1 MLPLDTETRVTL
13 SEIEDTLSRKGW
25 RSVFPAAM
33 ERIYQRDLGKVRE
46 RAVRR
51 ALWPTIIIYNLLL
64 LTDIALLPET
74 AKIAAFLHFAI
85 VTPGLFVLY
94 FLYFRLEGF
103 LQRQVAEAGIPVL
116 ISAQTLTVMALNHVP
131 NAGYYQYFVPLILL
145 FSNVNQRLDTRIANA
160 TTILILI
167 MYVGVLVFQDMLP
180 EQKLAG
186 LSFIVVSSYLGLS
199 ANLRAQRDARY
210 AFLFRLRENVR
221 LRVAETDALLD
232 PMTGL
237 GNRRYLA
244 SFSSKLPPADGEPR
258 PVSAILMDIDFFKAY
273 NDLYG
278 HGRGDDCIRTVA
290 GVIAETTKLFN
301 GTAVRYGG
309 EEFLILLADADKA
322 TAAACAEA
330 VRLAVEDLSLEHG
343 SSDVSPFVTVSLG
356 IANGPVTADSFQLLI
371 ASADAALY
379 AAKAGG
385 RNRVKGLEGE
395 GSKSPELRQPAVQRS
410 RRVLH

>member
-1 MLPLDTETRVTL
+1 MYPGTQATL

-25 RSVFPAAM
+25 RGTFPPNL
-33 ERIYQRDLGKVRE
+33 ERLYEDDLGKVRE

-51 ALWPTIIIYNLLL
+51 ALLPMIVIYNLLL
-64 LTDIALLPET
+64 VTDIALVPQT
-74 AKIAAFLHFAI
+74 AFIAAFLHFAV
-85 VTPGLFVLY
+85 VTPGLLLLY
-94 FLYFRLEGF
+94 FLYFRLKGF
-103 LQRQVAEAGIPVL
+103 LQRQMAEAAIPVL
-116 ISAQTLTVMALNHVP
+116 ICAQTLTIMALNTTP

-145 FSNVNQRLDTRIANA
+145 FSNVNQRLDTRIAGF
-160 TTILILI
+160 TTLII
-167 MYVGVLVFQDMLP
+167 MSMYLCVLVFQNMLP

-186 LSFIVVSSYLGLS
+186 LSFILVSSYLGLS
-199 ANLRAQRDARY
+199 ANLRSQRDARY
-210 AFLFRLRENVR
+210 GFLFRLRENVR
-221 LRVAETDALLD
+221 LRAAETDALLD

-244 SFSSKLPPADGEPR
+244 TFSGTLPPAGGEPQR
-258 PVSAILMDIDFFKAY
+258 LSAILLDIDFFKAY

-290 GVIAETTKLFN
+290 EVIGEATRLFN
-301 GTAVRYGG
+301 GSAVRYGG
-309 EEFLILLADADKA
+309 EEFLILLLDADKV
-322 TAAACAEA
+322 TAAACAES
-330 VRLAVEDLSLEHG
+330 VRRGVEDRSIEHG

-356 IANGPVTADSFQLLI
+356 IANGTVTQESFELLI

-385 RNRVKGLEGE
+385 RNRVMGLDGE
-395 GSKSPELRQPAVQRS
+395 GAKSLEPREPALQRS